1 MSCRWLIQ
9 DTLKVLTFKLLYA
22 FDIFQIRSGSFTG
35 KAGHGPGTESLLG
48 IHVRHNPSRMLC
60 STPLGS
66 SHSLLC
72 IHSCIELCWHASLRL
87 ILDLS
92 ALLWPS
98 DGHIP
103 GSSEYAGSCKP
114 NHDQFPVKGAKGQ
127 IRLLCQTTRVK
138 ECASGCAGAG

>member
-9 DTLKVLTFKLLYA
+9 DTLKVLTYKLLYA

-48 IHVRHNPSRMLC
+48 IHVRHNPSRMLY

-72 IHSCIELCWHASLRL
+72 IHSCIELCWHAFVSH
-87 ILDLS
+87 IGS
-92 ALLWPS
+92 VSSPVAL
-98 DGHIP
+98 
-103 GSSEYAGSCKP
+103 
-114 NHDQFPVKGAKGQ
+114 
-127 IRLLCQTTRVK
+127 
-138 ECASGCAGAG
+138 